1 MPSLSHRSSSL
12 SLGHASGH
20 VSSPSLQ
27 DMTRFLERSAPSCAS
42 AALSV
47 LRTAFPSAPLQLR
60 VDAYETYA
68 HQCVI
73 TWS

>member
-1 MPSLSHRSSSL
+1 MPSLSDRSSSSSR
-12 SLGHASGH
+12 SLASGQ
-20 VSSPSLQ
+20 VALPSIQ
-27 DMTRFLERSAPSCAS
+27 DMTRFLEHSAPDSAS
-42 AALSV
+42 AALNV
-47 LRTAFPSAPLQLR
+47 LRAAFPSAPLQLR